1 MLVILGEVR
10 IEHHCFTCCRRLI
23 HKCQEARRLQF
34 MFRVFCWAVAA
45 EWQLLQSLLNL
56 LQTVQ
61 QIASSSAD
69 HHQNCMVKL
78 HVAGAAI
85 QIRFMAQSGVT
96 RNLHA
101 FKNSGLWLRYS
112 MVGPTRFGK
121 NASPS
126 REILYLNTRDTELLE
141 DIVEMIIDRKQE
153 FTFLLCSNKVKYRM
167 MGSTQN
173 YWFISIVYILGRQ

>member
-1 MLVILGEVR
+1 
-10 IEHHCFTCCRRLI
+10 
-23 HKCQEARRLQF
+23 
-34 MFRVFCWAVAA
+34 
-45 EWQLLQSLLNL
+45 
-56 LQTVQ
+56 
-61 QIASSSAD
+61 
-69 HHQNCMVKL
+69 
-78 HVAGAAI
+78 
-85 QIRFMAQSGVT
+85 
-96 RNLHA
+96 
-101 FKNSGLWLRYS
+101 